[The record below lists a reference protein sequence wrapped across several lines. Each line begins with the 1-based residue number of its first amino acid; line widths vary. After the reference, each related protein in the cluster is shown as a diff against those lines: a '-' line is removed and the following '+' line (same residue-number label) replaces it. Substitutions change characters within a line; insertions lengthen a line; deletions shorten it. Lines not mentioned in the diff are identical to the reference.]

1 MYINDA
7 IFQSIKMIEPFT
19 SNTRYNINGL
29 SVMLKL
35 NPQFNTMC
43 QKLLLKYNCFAQTP
57 LEYQMIMLVSTS
69 VYLTVQKNQCKPA
82 MEQFLNQKI

>member
-1 MYINDA
+1 
-7 IFQSIKMIEPFT
+7 MIEPFT
-19 SNTRYNINGL
+19 SKSRYDINGL

-69 VYLTVQKNQCKPA
+69 VYLTIQKNDCKPVLN
-82 MEQFLNQKI
+82 EYLNQKI